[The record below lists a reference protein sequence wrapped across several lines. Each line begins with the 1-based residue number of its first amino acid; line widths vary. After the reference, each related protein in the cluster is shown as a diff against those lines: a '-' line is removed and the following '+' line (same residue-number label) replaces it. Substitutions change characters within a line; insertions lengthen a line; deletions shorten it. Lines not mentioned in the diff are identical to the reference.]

1 MALRPA
7 QTTALLGGGEGWEV
21 ALDGKVTGCE
31 SSGTG
36 SRCGH
41 FLGPL
46 V

>member
-1 MALRPA
+1 MALWPA
-7 QTTALLGGGEGWEV
+7 CMTALLGGGEGWEV
-21 ALDGKVTGCE
+21 AFDGKVTGCE

-36 SRCGH
+36 SRYGH